1 MAVLPSPVTFQAIPT
16 RGAATRYGN
25 LKYVPGFAPGI
36 PSVETPLIWFPVPR
50 TMLPLNA
57 DEKNTPGFAGSIVF
71 WFAVAHV
78 WSPGTPVL
86 QTSRY
91 TRAARFAFHWSI
103 KNPEWL
109 LF

>member
-1 MAVLPSPVTFQAIPT
+1 MPT

-25 LKYVPGFAPGI
+25 LKYVPGFAPEI
-36 PSVETPLIWFPVPR
+36 PFVDTPLIWLPVPR

-57 DEKNTPGFAGSIVF
+57 AGKKTPGFAGSMVL

-78 WSPGTPVL
+78 WSPGTAVV

-91 TRAARFAFHWSI
+91 TRAACFGSHWST
-103 KNPEWL
+103 KKPVWL
-109 LF
+109 LL